1 MPAGCSCG
9 VQAGTRRAT
18 VVEGRRENED
28 VVEEGKKVEGAG
40 EKGVKRRIKK

>member
-18 VVEGRRENED
+18 VVEGRREND